1 MENINSSSKDIFSN
15 YKYQIII
22 FSYYIEEIFK
32 SINSSLLECEKNLQ
46 TILTNKKSS
55 IILNTKDISSQNSEN
70 NSCEEIEE
78 LINYFSD
85 VYKKKNIGKYNWK
98 IRLIKILKYKMKTII
113 RHIKNPIITKYS
125 GRSKIANEK
134 PRLNG
139 RFIKKK
145 KPIFK

>member
-1 MENINSSSKDIFSN
+1 MENINSSSKDIFSD
-15 YKYQIII
+15 YKHQIIL
-22 FSYYIEEIFK
+22 FSFYIEEIFK

-46 TILTNKKSS
+46 TILKNKKKS
-55 IILNTKDISSQNSEN
+55 INLNSKDTSNQKLEKNKS
-70 NSCEEIEE
+70 EEIEE

-125 GRSKIANEK
+125 GRAKIANEK